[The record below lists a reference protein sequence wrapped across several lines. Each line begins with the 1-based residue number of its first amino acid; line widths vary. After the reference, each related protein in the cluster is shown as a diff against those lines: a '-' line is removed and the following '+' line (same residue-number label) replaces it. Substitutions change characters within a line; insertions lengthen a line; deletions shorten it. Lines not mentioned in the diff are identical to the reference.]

1 MNNTVAVTF
10 LSAHFAQNIE
20 SMELGK
26 WENPSKLFLWKTN
39 ELAQI
44 LPLIDIHHPSK
55 IKSSI
60 WHLT

>member
-26 WENPSKLFLWKTN
+26 WENPSKLFL
-39 ELAQI
+39 
-44 LPLIDIHHPSK
+44 
-55 IKSSI
+55 
-60 WHLT
+60 